1 MKKIEGWV
9 TAPQGFIA
17 AGVKAGIKA
26 SGNHDVAVIFSTVP
40 AACGAVFTQNKMCA
54 APVLVSR
61 EVNKHGYAQAIAVNS
76 GCANACTG
84 EQGLA
89 DAKKMQAHTAE
100 LLGIAPEAVF
110 VCSTGVI
117 GQFLPMDNLLTG
129 IADAVDSLDECEG
142 ESCAMAIQTTD
153 TFIKHAAYETEI
165 GGKKVTF
172 AGIAKG
178 AGMIHPNMATMLTFI
193 TTDAAVAP
201 DVLKRAV
208 KKAADKSFN
217 MVVVDGDT
225 STNDSMIV
233 LANGLAENEIILSE
247 EHPDYPAFF
256 EALVACATDLAKM
269 IAHDGE
275 RFIGY
280 LHVPSLA
287 SYENGMGYPSR
298 YRYSMPLYEKY
309 ALSNPQ
315 GYQAQSKLY
324 GAWILG
330 EPEGNNRVLPSLAGT
345 YERSNKRGTRFVQGE
360 TEMPWIVAKLF
371 LQLVLEPNVNLLDR
385 NNGSFSFWDYQWEQE
400 KALYPDVDKRYSYH
414 TMTKAGDP
422 DAPNPVQF
430 KDARYLVEKSGRLIY
445 NVADD
450 GTVRKIYDLANE

>member
-1 MKKIEGWV
+1 
-9 TAPQGFIA
+9 
-17 AGVKAGIKA
+17 
-26 SGNHDVAVIFSTVP
+26 
-40 AACGAVFTQNKMCA
+40 MCA

-117 GQFLPMDNLLTG
+117 GQFLPMDKLLTG

-247 EHPDYPAFF
+247 EHPDYLAFF

-275 RFIGY
+275 GATKFLEVNVTGAATWEDAKTAAMAIAKSPLVKTAFFGEDPNWGRIVCAAGYSGAAMEAGKVNLSIGGIR
-280 LHVPSLA
+280 LV
-287 SYENGMGYPSR
+287 ENGMNCNVPAEKLAPTMSEHDI
-298 YRYSMPLYEKY
+298 SMSIDLGAGEESATVWTCDFSYEYVKI
-309 ALSNPQ
+309 N
-315 GYQAQSKLY
+315 
-324 GAWILG
+324 G
-330 EPEGNNRVLPSLAGT
+330 E
-345 YERSNKRGTRFVQGE
+345 
-360 TEMPWIVAKLF
+360 
-371 LQLVLEPNVNLLDR
+371 
-385 NNGSFSFWDYQWEQE
+385 
-400 KALYPDVDKRYSYH
+400 YH
-414 TMTKAGDP
+414 T
-422 DAPNPVQF
+422 
-430 KDARYLVEKSGRLIY
+430 
-445 NVADD
+445 
-450 GTVRKIYDLANE
+450 

>member
-1 MKKIEGWV
+1 MQKIEGWV

-17 AGVKAGIKA
+17 AGVKAGIKV
-26 SGNHDVAVIFSTVP
+26 SGNHDVAVIYSTAP

-61 EVNKHGYAQAIAVNS
+61 EVNQHGYAQAIVVNS

-89 DAKKMQAHTAE
+89 DARRMQSHAAE
-100 LLGIAPEAVF
+100 LLGIKPEEVF

-117 GQFLPMDNLLTG
+117 GQFLPMDKLLTG
-129 IADAVDSLDECEG
+129 IADAIDSLDECEG

-153 TFIKHAAYETEI
+153 TFIKRAAYETEI
-165 GGKKVTF
+165 GGKKVKF

-193 TTDAAVAP
+193 TTDAAIAP

-208 KKAADKSFN
+208 KKAADQSFN

-275 RFIGY
+275 GATKFLEVNVVGAATWADAKTAAMAIAKSPLVKTAFFGEDPNWGRVICAVGY
-280 LHVPSLA
+280 AGIPMVPEKTVIKFGGVPVYANGLGAEFNEDDIHKVMAEHDIVIDVEMGMGDAKATVWSCDF
-287 SYENGMGYPSR
+287 SYEYVKINGE
-298 YRYSMPLYEKY
+298 YS
-309 ALSNPQ
+309 
-315 GYQAQSKLY
+315 
-324 GAWILG
+324 
-330 EPEGNNRVLPSLAGT
+330 T
-345 YERSNKRGTRFVQGE
+345 
-360 TEMPWIVAKLF
+360 
-371 LQLVLEPNVNLLDR
+371 
-385 NNGSFSFWDYQWEQE
+385 
-400 KALYPDVDKRYSYH
+400 
-414 TMTKAGDP
+414 
-422 DAPNPVQF
+422 
-430 KDARYLVEKSGRLIY
+430 
-445 NVADD
+445 
-450 GTVRKIYDLANE
+450 